1 MLRLDINLVFTIINL
16 LILYVLVRKF
26 LLKPIRGILDE
37 RKAELEK
44 LYEDAKVERDAAGAL
59 KKQYE
64 ASLAGAEQE
73 KEELLKKAR
82 GKAVQDSDRMLED
95 ARERADKIVRDAERS
110 ANEWHHRRMQQAK
123 DEISELALEAA
134 AKISGFYQGKEAD
147 RELYNQFLAKTGE
160 QSE

>member
-16 LILYVLVRKF
+16 LILYVLVRMF
-26 LLKPIRGILDE
+26 LLKPIHRILE
-37 RKAELEK
+37 ARKAELEK

-64 ASLAGAEQE
+64 ASVAGAEWE
-73 KEELLKKAR
+73 RDELLKTAR
-82 GKAVQDSDRMLED
+82 SKAVQESDRLLED

-110 ANEWHHRRMQQAK
+110 ADEWHHRRMQQAK
-123 DEISELALEAA
+123 DEISDLVLEAA
-134 AKISGFYQGKEAD
+134 AKISGFHQGIDAD
-147 RELYNQFLAKTGE
+147 RELYDQFLAKTGE